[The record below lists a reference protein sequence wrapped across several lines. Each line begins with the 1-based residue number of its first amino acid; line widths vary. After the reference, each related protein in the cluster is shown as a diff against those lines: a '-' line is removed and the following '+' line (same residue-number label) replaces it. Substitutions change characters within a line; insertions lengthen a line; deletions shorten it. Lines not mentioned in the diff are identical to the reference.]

1 MYSAILNQYR
11 NIIPYIWWN
20 DIIEQPVWYPAD
32 YVFRD
37 RFTAAVPAEY
47 YWEYFSELLSALQLH
62 AVLSQPHRTSI
73 RSNQASRSTKCR
85 FRGLSGTRTVRVMD
99 FNSPIEGS
107 GLISKCV
114 ISCGGRKQVASRHC
128 TFWANNLKP
137 FCCACCWLTVVVCPL
152 LINVCVLCEQWRHS
166 LYLPWTELN
175 TSQAQQFCGQ
185 HSFSLQSQ
193 MELSQKR
200 LSWRRDHAATA
211 QVRTCV
217 ALGMCPRRGQ

>member
-1 MYSAILNQYR
+1 MKWYHWTTSLISCWLRLSWQIHCCCACRVLLRVFKWFAKCFTVTCSSIAASQ
-11 NIIPYIWWN
+11 
-20 DIIEQPVWYPAD
+20 DIN
-32 YVFRD
+32 
-37 RFTAAVPAEY
+37 T
-47 YWEYFSELLSALQLH
+47 
-62 AVLSQPHRTSI
+62 

-114 ISCGGRKQVASRHC
+114 ISCGGRKQVASRHF

-137 FCCACCWLTVVVCPL
+137 FCSACCWLTVVVCPL
-152 LINVCVLCEQWRHS
+152 LINVCVLCAQCRHS